1 MTIRSYKNEGSEF
14 FSLKGAT
21 LGFTYDESMVN
32 EKEAIKPNKLKQ
44 TTYWK
49 SKIYQNMT
57 CETMTGLQ
65 RDDKK

>member
-1 MTIRSYKNEGSEF
+1 MKDQNF

-32 EKEAIKPNKLKQ
+32 EKEAIKRNKLKE

-57 CETMTGLQ
+57 CETMTGL
-65 RDDKK
+65 

>member
-21 LGFTYDESMVN
+21 LGFTYDERMVN
-32 EKEAIKPNKLKQ
+32 EKEAIKPNKLQ
-44 TTYWK
+44 ETTLWK